1 MSEPEREVKQKKA
14 DQITFIFLFA
24 FNVLM
29 ACIPLDKLTEYIAN
43 FSGSCT
49 VPFLQFV
56 LPGYLYL
63 NYLSIYGNENE
74 YYNLKKPRDRI
85 KRFIFGKT
93 FATIFILVGL
103 AQIFCFTTAIIY
115 GFFVI

>member
-1 MSEPEREVKQKKA
+1 
-14 DQITFIFLFA
+14 
-24 FNVLM
+24 M
-29 ACIPLDKLTEYIAN
+29 ACIPLERLTEYIAN

-63 NYLSIYGNENE
+63 NYLRIFGNENE
-74 YYNLKKPRDRI
+74 YYNLKNPKDRL

-93 FATIFILVGL
+93 FATMFILVGT

-115 GFFVI
+115 GFFAN